1 MGQIYETKGVAGKI
15 LGTKE
20 LRGGIGLGAGIFG
33 GGWEHCDLSCWGIF
47 VLFNISLSRVK
58 RIVRKIRV
66 EFQNGNEGLG
76 IGSQRSWKGGHPG
89 RFGLPPFPQKARKE
103 WGTLLL
109 YVVQS
114 CAWNGWATL
123 ALVSGKPVTS
133 GGLGSHPFRTN
144 AERMGHPSF
153 MCELGLRSEWVGHR
167 PRNLLLGS
175 GFEADVAA

>member
-1 MGQIYETKGVAGKI
+1 MNRLGRFVRVWARSMKRKGLQAKSWEQRSCGV
-15 LGTKE
+15 
-20 LRGGIGLGAGIFG
+20 GLGLGREFLGEGRSISDF
-33 GGWEHCDLSCWGIF
+33 SCWGIF
-47 VLFNISLSRVK
+47 VLLNISLSRVK
-58 RIVRKIRV
+58 EIVRKIRV

-133 GGLGSHPFRTN
+133 GGLGSHPFRT
-144 AERMGHPSF
+144 ERGKDGAPF
-153 MCELGLRSEWVGHR
+153 FYV
-167 PRNLLLGS
+167 
-175 GFEADVAA
+175 